1 MCSVKISLPCLFYSR
16 TFYFNLYISVCFVS
30 SVFQKK
36 QYILFLYS
44 SYLTFNNTTKF
55 LKFFKTKK
63 KKKKKRNTSFFRHNG
78 IKNPSLFFLHQ
89 CFRNSAVWSRYFIF
103 FCLHLV
109 HLHITAVPVK
119 PLLWS
124 SLTRLSSIVIVIVFL
139 PEMSKIIFP
148 QMKPREKS
156 VTYKVI
162 KKATQHKQTSYVL

>member
-1 MCSVKISLPCLFYSR
+1 MSKILQ
-16 TFYFNLYISVCFVS
+16 N
-30 SVFQKK
+30 
-36 QYILFLYS
+36 
-44 SYLTFNNTTKF
+44 
-55 LKFFKTKK
+55 KK

-78 IKNPSLFFLHQ
+78 IKNPSLFFFAPVFPKL
-89 CFRNSAVWSRYFIF
+89 CCMVEVLYIF
-103 FCLHLV
+103 SLHLV

-124 SLTRLSSIVIVIVFL
+124 SLTRLSSIVVVIVFL